1 MTEIIVLHDW
11 RFDVRRDGRFYVIG
25 TLDNGTRWETTQ
37 VQYMQAYDNCYEVQ
51 TSNTIYI
58 LYW

>member
-1 MTEIIVLHDW
+1 MTEIIVLNDW

-25 TLDNGTRWETTQ
+25 TLYNGTRWETTQ
-37 VQYMQAYDNCYEVQ
+37 VHYMQTHDNCYEVH
-51 TSNTIYI
+51 TMNTIYI